1 MNGQVLVA
9 DGLFLCNLSAMR
21 ILLVEDTRD
30 VGEAINQR
38 LVRVGHSVDWET
50 DGLAAAEILDFTD
63 YDLII
68 LDVMLPGLGGFDILR
83 RLRAAK
89 KPVPVLV
96 LTARSEIEDRV
107 SALDLGADDY
117 LVKPFDFREL
127 EARVR
132 VLLRRN
138 SGETTNIIICGNL
151 QLDRHSRNVRIG
163 NREVQLKRREIAILE
178 VLASRP
184 GRLFS
189 KDELMDTLFGFD
201 EGVNHNA
208 VELYISRIRK
218 KIEGSGV
225 SIMTQRGMGYQL
237 VIDESA

>member
-1 MNGQVLVA
+1 
-9 DGLFLCNLSAMR
+9 MR

-50 DGLAAAEILDFTD
+50 DGLVAAEILDFTD

-89 KPVPVLV
+89 KMVPVLV

-138 SGETTNIIICGNL
+138 SGETTNIIVCGKL

-178 VLASRP
+178 VFASRP

>member
-1 MNGQVLVA
+1 
-9 DGLFLCNLSAMR
+9 MR

>member
-1 MNGQVLVA
+1 
-9 DGLFLCNLSAMR
+9 MR

-50 DGLAAAEILDFTD
+50 DGLVAAEILDFTD

-83 RLRAAK
+83 RLRAVK
-89 KPVPVLV
+89 KTVPVLV

-138 SGETTNIIICGNL
+138 SGETTNIIVCGNL

-178 VLASRP
+178 VFASRP

>member
-1 MNGQVLVA
+1 
-9 DGLFLCNLSAMR
+9 MR

-38 LVRVGHSVDWET
+38 LERVGHSVDWEA

-68 LDVMLPGLGGFDILR
+68 LDVMLPGLDGFEILR
-83 RLRAAK
+83 RVRAARK
-89 KPVPVLV
+89 TVPVLV

-127 EARVR
+127 DARVR
-132 VLLRRN
+132 VLLRR
-138 SGETTNIIICGNL
+138 SRGETSNVITCGNL
-151 QLDRHSRNVRIG
+151 QLDQQSRNVRIG
-163 NREVQLKRREIAILE
+163 KREVQLKRREIAILE
-178 VLASRP
+178 VFATRP

-189 KDELMDTLFGFD
+189 KDELMDALFGFD

-208 VELYISRIRK
+208 VELYVSRIRK

-225 SIMTQRGMGYQL
+225 SIVTQRGMGYQL
-237 VIDESA
+237 VIDDNA

>member
-1 MNGQVLVA
+1 
-9 DGLFLCNLSAMR
+9 MR

-38 LVRVGHSVDWET
+38 LERVGHSVDWEA

-68 LDVMLPGLGGFDILR
+68 LDVMLPGLDGFEILR
-83 RLRAAK
+83 RVRAAK
-89 KPVPVLV
+89 KTVPVLV

-127 EARVR
+127 DARVR

-138 SGETTNIIICGNL
+138 RGDHTNIITCGNL
-151 QLDRHSRNVRIG
+151 QLDQQSRNVRIG
-163 NREVQLKRREIAILE
+163 KREVQLKRREIAILE
-178 VLASRP
+178 VFATRP

-189 KDELMDTLFGFD
+189 KDELMDAMFGFD

-208 VELYISRIRK
+208 IELYVSRIRK

-225 SIMTQRGMGYQL
+225 SIVTQRGMGYQL
-237 VIDESA
+237 VIDGSA